1 MAFFHFG
8 QAPLH
13 PGLGL
18 FVTAALVRT
27 VSEGRDL
34 VGTFQAARFRRRDSG
49 DVIQAARSVKPLTS
63 GSNRWRSSSV
73 MIDSMTCL
81 NPDRL
86 SGWAFSKA

>member
-18 FVTAALVRT
+18 FVTTALVRT

-34 VGTFQAARFRRRDSG
+34 GGADQAARIRRRGSG
-49 DVIQAARSVKPLTS
+49 GAVREALDQWLEPLA
-63 GSNRWRSSSV
+63 V
-73 MIDSMTCL
+73 FFCH
-81 NPDRL
+81 DRQHDL
-86 SGWAFSKA
+86 SEP